1 MEMDF
6 PAIANCFAYTLLQ
19 RLLSHTE
26 EAQENLLK
34 LGKIMLYI
42 KKKIKKK
49 HKIFAIYRHVKE
61 KFSQHYML
69 SCEK

>member
-42 KKKIKKK
+42 KKKIKKNIK
-49 HKIFAIYRHVKE
+49 DFCNTPTR
-61 KFSQHYML
+61 
-69 SCEK
+69 

>member
-1 MEMDF
+1 MDF

-42 KKKIKKK
+42 KKKIKKNIK
-49 HKIFAIYRHVKE
+49 DFCNIPT
-61 KFSQHYML
+61 
-69 SCEK
+69 C